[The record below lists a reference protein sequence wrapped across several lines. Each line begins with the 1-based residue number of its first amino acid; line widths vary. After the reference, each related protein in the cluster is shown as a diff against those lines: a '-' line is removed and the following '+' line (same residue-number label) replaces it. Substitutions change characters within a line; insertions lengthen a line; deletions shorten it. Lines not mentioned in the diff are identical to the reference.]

1 MIAKIAGGCKPGSIF
16 TTDLALG
23 ALMAAPRCI
32 NSWDMIVVRKGG
44 QMYLDVREGSSLFD
58 TTVIYR
64 TLNPQ
69 LEHTP
74 SSCPRQ
80 GWKKLWP

>member
-1 MIAKIAGGCKPGSIF
+1 MILSQEARPFYLASSEDPVIAKIAGGCKPGSIF

-44 QMYLDVREGSSLFD
+44 HMYLDVREGSSLFD
-58 TTVIYR
+58 TTVI
-64 TLNPQ
+64 P
-69 LEHTP
+69 
-74 SSCPRQ
+74 
-80 GWKKLWP
+80 